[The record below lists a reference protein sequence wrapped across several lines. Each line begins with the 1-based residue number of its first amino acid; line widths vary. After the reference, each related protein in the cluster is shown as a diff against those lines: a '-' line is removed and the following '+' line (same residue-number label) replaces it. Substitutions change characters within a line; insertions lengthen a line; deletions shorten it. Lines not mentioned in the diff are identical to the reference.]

1 LKEERGALL
10 EGQEKA
16 RKKEGKLE
24 KNLVEQTLLKEAAL
38 RERDREETL
47 RAELQAHRD
56 EVEEQC

>member
-1 LKEERGALL
+1 LL
-10 EGQEKA
+10 EAQEKA